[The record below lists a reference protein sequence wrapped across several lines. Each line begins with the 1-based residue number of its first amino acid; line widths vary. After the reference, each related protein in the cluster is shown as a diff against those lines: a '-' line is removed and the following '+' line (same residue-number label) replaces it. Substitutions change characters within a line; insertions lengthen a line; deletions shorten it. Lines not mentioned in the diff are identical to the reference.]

1 MKTPTYQV
9 LPLWPAQLAWPAWPH
24 PQSALPVDEE
34 KQGGG
39 GTFDICTKTFFWNF
53 QSIPAD

>member
-9 LPLWPAQLAWPAWPH
+9 LPLWPAQLAWLAWPH
-24 PQSALPVDEE
+24 PQCALPVDEE

-39 GTFDICTKTFFWNF
+39 GTFDIHT
-53 QSIPAD
+53 IYDA